1 MTFSQPHDEMKR
13 GSSTLH
19 EKPRYKYESLGINMN
34 PVKMGVGAII
44 VALLLISV
52 TGCTGS
58 QNTTQSVST
67 NQGQSTAQAISV
79 TIMPMGTAMQIGSY
93 NTPKAGNVFVQYTVT
108 VKDNNVPQ
116 LDVNP
121 NYFGLQGSNDV
132 IYEPDFATYSSDIHG
147 FEMAK
152 LVPNGAQ
159 SGIIVFQIPQ
169 SVKPVAVIY
178 NDYSHKITTTL

>member
-1 MTFSQPHDEMKR
+1 MTLSQPLDEMKR
-13 GSSTLH
+13 GPSRLH
-19 EKPRYKYESLGINMN
+19 ETPRYKYESLGINMN
-34 PVKMGVGAII
+34 PIKMGVGAII

-67 NQGQSTAQAISV
+67 NQGQSTTQAISV
-79 TIMPMGTAMQIGSY
+79 TIMPMGTAMQIGRY
-93 NTPKAGNVFVQYTVT
+93 NTPEAGNVFVQYTVT

-116 LDVNP
+116 LEVSP
-121 NYFGLQGSNDV
+121 NYFGLQSSNNV
-132 IYEPDFATYSSDIHG
+132 IYKPDFATYSIDIHG

-169 SVKPVAVIY
+169 GVKPVAVIY
-178 NDYSHKITTTL
+178 DDYSHKVTTTL